1 MAEPAAL
8 PAPAP
13 APAAPARAGRPSILR
28 VILRDRIAMAG
39 ATLVGVMLIAAI
51 LAPLLAPHVPTDIN
65 GRARL
70 QGPSLTFP
78 LGTDELGRDLLSR
91 ALYGARVSLTVSISV
106 VTLAALIGVS
116 IGLVSGYFRGVL
128 DSVSMRLMDVIFA
141 FPTILLALA
150 VVSVLGTETRN
161 LVLALT
167 VVYIPAFARISR
179 GAALAVAREPYVE
192 AARSVGVGHFR
203 ILTRYV
209 LPNITAPIAVQ
220 VTISLAYAILVESA
234 LSYLGLGVQPPAAS
248 WGSMLATGKVHIE
261 RSIWPSV
268 VPGLFIVFT
277 VLGFNLLG
285 DALRDSLDPR
295 LRAAIR

>member
-1 MAEPAAL
+1 MAEPAL
-8 PAPAP
+8 PAVAP
-13 APAAPARAGRPSILR
+13 TRASRPSILR
-28 VILRDRIAMAG
+28 IILRDRIALAG
-39 ATLVGVMLIAAI
+39 AILVAIMLIAAVF
-51 LAPLLAPHVPTDIN
+51 APLLAPHVPTDIN

-70 QGPSLTFP
+70 QGPSALFP

-91 ALYGARVSLTVSISV
+91 ALYGARVSLTVCVSV

-116 IGLVSGYFRGVL
+116 IGLVAGYFGGLL

-150 VVSVLGTETRN
+150 VVSTLGTETRN

-167 VVYIPAFARISR
+167 VVYVPAFARISR
-179 GAALAVAREPYVE
+179 GAALSVAREPYVE
-192 AARSVGVGHFR
+192 AARSVGVGNFR
-203 ILTRYV
+203 IITRYV
-209 LPNITAPIAVQ
+209 LPNITAPIVVQ
-220 VTISLAYAILVESA
+220 ITLSLAYAILVESA
-234 LSYLGLGVQPPAAS
+234 LSYLGLGVQPPEAS

-261 RSIWPSV
+261 RSIWPSL